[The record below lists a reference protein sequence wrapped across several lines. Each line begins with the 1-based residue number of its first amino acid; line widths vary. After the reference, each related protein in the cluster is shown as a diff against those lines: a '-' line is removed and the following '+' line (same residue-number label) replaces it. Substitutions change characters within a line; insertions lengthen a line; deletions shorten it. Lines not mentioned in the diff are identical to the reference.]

1 MRTMKALLLAA
12 AIILPSATVT
22 HAAPGALTVHGVL
35 GQSAVGDAPPLPWTA
50 CAGAYADGP
59 TRLWTMCGDRAYC
72 FERDAAGAW
81 ACPAANVFSL
91 PNGVRKMKGLGERL
105 IFLSHDDKL
114 YELDLKT
121 RQGKLLTEVH
131 FADGK
136 TPRDFAVG
144 KAGLYAL
151 GQDGTVRAW
160 AADGTGGRDLFK
172 LSLPPKADWWYCSI
186 DVEPATGDLLIGSYW
201 PDTKVYRF
209 GVTGK
214 QFPNTGTMSAWPKSG
229 QSDVLCNAA
238 GVPWGLDT
246 GGGGKALASMA
257 RGLPK
262 ALVGEAWAGYP
273 SGIAVFPSGETW
285 VACAQG
291 LLGFD
296 HKGRPTG
303 KRLGG
308 LADPGLIAAGPDG
321 TVLALLENSQ
331 RCARLSAD
339 DVPDTPFA
347 SYANEPWRVA
357 NGWGGKAVGCAWDG
371 KGYLILD
378 AGGSKAL
385 WRFDPDHTAF
395 AETPWTRLGKEKAFA
410 DPRGLA
416 AGDACCWVLDGPK
429 LLQFGPGAWD
439 GPLQEVTLPPGT
451 DTSAVVTLC
460 SSSDDRLFLATKSG
474 VICVARKGPTW
485 EVAWR
490 SDGAA
495 FQGIAA
501 MCASGGL
508 LLVADRPG
516 TSVTALDEG
525 GKVVSRLGAG
535 DVPGGFEPVDI
546 SAAAGWAFV
555 ADAKGHRILRVKLP

>member
-1 MRTMKALLLAA
+1 MRMMRAVMYAGTLLLTWT
-12 AIILPSATVT
+12 TVSN
-22 HAAPGALTVHGVL
+22 AAPGTLAIHGVL
-35 GQSAVGDAPPLPWTA
+35 GQTAFGAAPALPWTA
-50 CAGAYADGP
+50 CAGAYAEG
-59 TRLWTMCGDRAYC
+59 TARLWTMAGDRAYC

-81 ACPAANVFSL
+81 TCPAANVFPL
-91 PNGVRKMKGLGERL
+91 PNGVRKMKGFAGRL
-105 IFLSHDDKL
+105 IVISHDDRL
-114 YELDLKT
+114 YEFDLAT
-121 RQGKLLTEVH
+121 RQAKLLTEVH

-136 TPRDFAVG
+136 TPRDFGVG

-160 AADGTGGRDLFK
+160 DPDGSGGRDLFK
-172 LSLPPKADWWYCSI
+172 LSLPPKADWWYCAI
-186 DVEPATGDLLIGSYW
+186 DVEPVTGDLLIGSYW

-209 GVTGK
+209 DVTGK
-214 QFPNTGTMSAWPKSG
+214 QFPNTGTMSAWPQSG
-229 QSDVLCNAA
+229 HSDVVCNAA
-238 GVPWGLDT
+238 GVPWALDT
-246 GGGGKALASMA
+246 GGGGNALAAMP

-262 ALVGEAWAGYP
+262 ALDGNAWAGYP
-273 SGIAVFPSGETW
+273 SGIAIFPSGETW

-291 LLGFD
+291 LLGFGR
-296 HKGRPTG
+296 KGRPTG

-308 LADPGLIAAGPDG
+308 LGDPGLVAAGPDG

-331 RCARLSAD
+331 RCARLAAD
-339 DVPDTPFA
+339 DAPDTPFA
-347 SYANEPWRVA
+347 SNANEPWRVA

-416 AGDACCWVLDGPK
+416 VGDAYCWVLDGAK

-439 GPLQEVTLPPGT
+439 GVPREVTVPPGI
-451 DTSAVVTLC
+451 DLSAVVALC
-460 SSSDDRLFLATKSG
+460 SSGDDRLFLATKTG
-474 VICVARKGPTW
+474 VFSLARKGEAW
-485 EVAWR
+485 ETAWR
-490 SDGAA
+490 TDTA

-501 MCASGGL
+501 MGTSGGL
-508 LLVADRPG
+508 LLVADRAG
-516 TSVTALDEG
+516 ANVTVLDEAG
-525 GKVVSRLGAG
+525 TVLARLTAA
-535 DVPGGFEPVDI
+535 DVPGGFEPVGI

-555 ADAKGHRILRVKLP
+555 TDAKGHRVLRVRLPW